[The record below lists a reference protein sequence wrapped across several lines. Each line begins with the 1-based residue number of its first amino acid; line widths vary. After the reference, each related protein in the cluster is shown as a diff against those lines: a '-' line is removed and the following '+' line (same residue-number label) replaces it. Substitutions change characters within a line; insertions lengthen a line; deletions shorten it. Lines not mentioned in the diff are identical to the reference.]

1 MNATRVCPSNR
12 ATEPLSSTFVLQPT
26 MPSRRKE
33 PVRAESPVGSGMS
46 PEALANDKARQ
57 PRLLAAAA
65 ARKRVSPVAKTIQK
79 AKTGK
84 KVIDLSS
91 LISPTSSASS
101 SSKSG
106 YKEAHAVFTLVKAK
120 FQKGE
125 KKDEYSGAIYFR
137 GKPRYGNNEI
147 FKAKGRRQ
155 VAGGDA
161 ALERRVQALLG
172 QGVHGGA
179 GADGPRRDAH
189 GVREG

>member
-1 MNATRVCPSNR
+1 
-12 ATEPLSSTFVLQPT
+12 

-46 PEALANDKARQ
+46 PEALANNKARQ

-137 GKPRYGNNEI
+137 GKPCYGNNEI
-147 FKAKGRRQ
+147 FKAKVGDKLL
-155 VAGGDA
+155 AGGDA

-172 QGVHGGA
+172 QGVHSGA